1 MSPLGGKAF
10 PFGESGE
17 QAPREVTIFYK
28 STMKVSPLGG
38 KAFPFGESGA
48 QAPREVTIFYESAMK
63 VFQLGGTYHKFSAKL
78 GEMPSPRLIVI
89 KIPLKWQRGASLV
102 LK

>member
-1 MSPLGGKAF
+1 MA
-10 PFGESGE
+10 
-17 QAPREVTIFYK
+17 
-28 STMKVSPLGG
+28 KVSPLGV

-48 QAPREVTIFYESAMK
+48 QAPREVTVFFESTMK
-63 VFQLGGTYHKFSAKL
+63 VFQLDGSYHKFLVQL

-89 KIPLKWQRGASLV
+89 KIPLKWQRGASSD